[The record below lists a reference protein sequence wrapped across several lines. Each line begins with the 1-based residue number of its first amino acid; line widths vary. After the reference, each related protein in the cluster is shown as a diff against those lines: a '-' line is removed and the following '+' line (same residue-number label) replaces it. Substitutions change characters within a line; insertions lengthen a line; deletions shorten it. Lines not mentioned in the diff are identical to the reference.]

1 VEFRDKQLTE
11 FDTFLTVYS
20 EGEIRDCLRETCN
33 KIIHAEDVR
42 ITYGD
47 NDEEDEK
54 RVWHMTNTVELQ
66 GSFRSKKWSISF
78 QVLAVLEKSTIPYQ
92 RLEFP
97 KSWLYVVI
105 SSAAKQY

>member
-78 QVLAVLEKSTIPYQ
+78 QVLDFFEGMLETVQFTLSDGNAEAPHTF
-92 RLEFP
+92 L
-97 KSWLYVVI
+97 
-105 SSAAKQY
+105 

>member
-66 GSFRSKKWSISF
+66 GSFRSKKWSIS
-78 QVLAVLEKSTIPYQ
+78 L
-92 RLEFP
+92 
-97 KSWLYVVI
+97 WLYVVI
-105 SSAAKQY
+105 SSAVQQY